1 MERREIDMKLLFN
14 RCISF
19 ASAALI
25 LSFAAQS
32 AAAQEI
38 VFDPTNF
45 VQNVITAAK
54 AVQGEIYQDTNIV
67 YQYQMEANQLKQA
80 TGIDPTA
87 LSQQYSS
94 ITSDITQMQGYV
106 SNLQNL
112 YGQLQ
117 NGQAWINKVQGLVA
131 SQGKT
136 PQQFITDQATLAG
149 QGNQQAI
156 NLFQS
161 GNSIAQHQ
169 QQLMQRRQQLQDSIA
184 LNPTQQSTAE
194 ATTHYL
200 DIVTSQNNDLI
211 QLQTQAA
218 QQAAQK
224 QALDAQ
230 QKSQNAQ
237 ILQQRLQAQQQ
248 ELSTLG
254 ISNSN

>member
-1 MERREIDMKLLFN
+1 
-14 RCISF
+14 
-19 ASAALI
+19 
-25 LSFAAQS
+25 
-32 AAAQEI
+32 
-38 VFDPTNF
+38 
-45 VQNVITAAK
+45 
-54 AVQGEIYQDTNIV
+54 
-67 YQYQMEANQLKQA
+67 
-80 TGIDPTA
+80 
-87 LSQQYSS
+87 
-94 ITSDITQMQGYV
+94 
-106 SNLQNL
+106 
-112 YGQLQ
+112 
-117 NGQAWINKVQGLVA
+117 
-131 SQGKT
+131 
-136 PQQFITDQATLAG
+136 
-149 QGNQQAI
+149 
-156 NLFQS
+156 
-161 GNSIAQHQ
+161 
-169 QQLMQRRQQLQDSIA
+169 LMQRRQQLQDSIA

>member
-1 MERREIDMKLLFN
+1 MKFLNKRHAFGA
-14 RCISF
+14 F
-19 ASAALI
+19 VALI

-32 AAAQEI
+32 TYAQWI

-45 VQNVITAAK
+45 AQNVITAAK

-80 TGIDPTA
+80 TGIDPSA
-87 LSQQYSS
+87 LLQQYNS
-94 ITSDITQMQGYV
+94 ITSDITSMQSYV
-106 SNLQNL
+106 TNLQSL

-117 NGQAWINKVQGLVA
+117 SGQGWINKVQGLVA

-136 PQQFITDQATLAG
+136 PQQFITDQATLAS

-161 GNSIAQHQ
+161 GNNIAQHQ
-169 QQLMQRRQQLQDSIA
+169 QLLMQRRQQLQDSIA
-184 LNPTQQSTAE
+184 MNPTQQSTAE

-224 QALDAQ
+224 AGIDAQ
-230 QKSQNAQ
+230 QKSQDART
-237 ILQQRLQAQQQ
+237 LQQRLQAQQQ
-248 ELSTLG
+248 ELSNLG
-254 ISNSN
+254 ISTTN